1 MGSFFLF
8 QRLAKAVIFLF
19 DRTRTEVHNT
29 IQTKFIGL
37 INFNITGG
45 VTVSKYKAFLWKS
58 LGTGLS
64 AILLFV
70 LIVGCSGANQASD
83 QNQGA
88 AQQSATP
95 STDTDQ
101 PATGGTFVYGRP
113 ASVTSFDLHNQITAN
128 NAFAID
134 KVFEPLVAFNNKGEI
149 VDWLA
154 KSHSISE
161 DGLTYTFV
169 LRDGLKFSNG
179 SDVTAEDAVFSLER
193 HLKVGGPLAI
203 AANVNSVK
211 AQDTHTLA
219 ITLKEPYT
227 PFISE
232 LSNFSNGIIPNNFG
246 GESEAEFFKKPV
258 GTGPFVVEKWDP
270 AGDVTFTKNQHYW
283 QEGKPYID
291 KLVYKLIEDD
301 SQAINQL
308 KAGEVDAIES
318 LALQNANEIKQG
330 PDTTVL
336 TNGSWVTEQLFFNT
350 LDEHFS
356 DVHVRR
362 ALALAID
369 REGLTKALTFGYAQT
384 ANSLLPATIPYN
396 ANDTIKTLNF
406 NLDAAKAELAKSAFP
421 SGFSTK
427 LLVASG
433 NSTRAQEAQ
442 IIQAAGK
449 QIGIN
454 IEIESIELATFRE
467 RFFAY
472 DFSAMLNSGQADSP
486 EANSIIAFQTDPEG
500 FSKSYWTHYTN
511 DEVTKLLRE
520 GQKTLDGEDRAGIY
534 AKLLQILADEVPYIP
549 LYYPDILIGV
559 RSSVEGLVV
568 LPNNS
573 LRLED
578 VRIHK

>member
-1 MGSFFLF
+1 MVKDKSSSLRKSFWI
-8 QRLAKAVIFLF
+8 ATIAV
-19 DRTRTEVHNT
+19 
-29 IQTKFIGL
+29 
-37 INFNITGG
+37 
-45 VTVSKYKAFLWKS
+45 
-58 LGTGLS
+58 
-64 AILLFV
+64 LLV
-70 LIVGCSGANQASD
+70 ALVAGCSGSNNSPD
-83 QNQGA
+83 QNKGAQPSTNQGA
-88 AQQSATP
+88 NESANTGEP
-95 STDTDQ
+95 V
-101 PATGGTFVYGRP
+101 AGGTFVYGRP
-113 ASVTSFDLHNQITAN
+113 ASVTSLDLHNQITAN

-134 KVFEPLVAFNNKGEI
+134 KVFESLVAFDSKGEI

-154 KSHSISE
+154 KSHNISE

-169 LRDGLKFSNG
+169 LRDGVKFSNG
-179 SDVTAEDAVFSLER
+179 NDVTAEDAVFSIER

-203 AANVNSVK
+203 AAKVDSVK
-211 AQDTHTLA
+211 AQDNKTLV

-246 GESEAEFFKKPV
+246 GVSEEEFFKNPI

-270 AGDVTFTKNQHYW
+270 AGDLTFNKNTHYW

-330 PDTTVL
+330 PDTTVV

-350 LDEHFS
+350 LDKHFA

-384 ANSLLPATIPYN
+384 ATSLLPTAIPYN
-396 ANDTIKTLNF
+396 SHDTIKALNF
-406 NLDAAKAELAKSAFP
+406 DLNAAKEELAKSAFP
-421 SGFSTK
+421 DGFSTK

-449 QIGIN
+449 EIGIN

-472 DFSAMLNSGQADSP
+472 DFAAMLNSGQADSP

-520 GQKTLDGEDRAGIY
+520 GQKTADGTERADIY
-534 AKLLQILADEVPYIP
+534 SKLLQTLADEVPYIP
-549 LYYPDILIGV
+549 LYYPDILKGV
-559 RSSVEGLVV
+559 RSTVDGIVV
-568 LPNNS
+568 LPNGS
-573 LRLED
+573 IRFED
-578 VRIHK
+578 VQIKK

>member
-1 MGSFFLF
+1 MSKLNSFLRKPFLVGP
-8 QRLAKAVIFLF
+8 LL
-19 DRTRTEVHNT
+19 
-29 IQTKFIGL
+29 
-37 INFNITGG
+37 
-45 VTVSKYKAFLWKS
+45 
-58 LGTGLS
+58 
-64 AILLFV
+64 ILLLVFV
-70 LIVGCSGANQASD
+70 AGCSGSKDTPD
-83 QNQGA
+83 QNKGA
-88 AQQSATP
+88 NP
-95 STDTDQ
+95 GTDADQ
-101 PATGGTFVYGRP
+101 LVNGGTFTYGRP
-113 ASVTSFDLHNQITAN
+113 ASVNSFDLHNQITSN

-134 KVFEPLVAFNNKGEI
+134 KVFEPLITFNSDGEI
-149 VDWLA
+149 IDWLA

-179 SDVTAEDAVFSLER
+179 TEVTAKDAVFSIQR
-193 HLKVGGPLAI
+193 HLDVGGPLAI
-203 AANVNSVK
+203 AAQVASLK
-211 AQDTHTLA
+211 DQDDKTFV

-232 LSNFSNGIIPNNFG
+232 LTNFSNGIIPDNFG
-246 GESEAEFFKKPV
+246 GVSEEEFFKNPI

-270 AGDVTFTKNQHYW
+270 AGDLTFSKNSNYW

-318 LALQNANEIKQG
+318 LALENANEIKQG
-330 PDTTVL
+330 ADTTVV

-356 DVHVRR
+356 DIHVRR
-362 ALALAID
+362 ALALALD
-369 REGLTKALTFGYAQT
+369 REGLTNALTFGYAQV
-384 ANSLLPATIPYN
+384 ANSLLPPAIPYN
-396 ANDTIKTLNF
+396 TNDTIKALNYDV
-406 NLDAAKAELAKSAFP
+406 NAAKEELAKSAFP

-427 LLVASG
+427 LLIASG

-449 QIGIN
+449 SIGIN
-454 IEIESIELATFRE
+454 IEIESIELASFRE

-486 EANSIIAFQTDPEG
+486 EANSILAFQTDPNG

-511 DEVTKLLRE
+511 DEVTKLLNE
-520 GQKTLDGEDRAGIY
+520 GQKTLDGTERGDVY
-534 AKLLQILADEVPYIP
+534 ANLQQILADEVPYIP
-549 LYYPDILIGV
+549 LYYPDILKGV

-568 LPNNS
+568 LPNGS
-573 LRLED
+573 LRFED
-578 VRIHK
+578 VHLK

>member
-1 MGSFFLF
+1 ML
-8 QRLAKAVIFLF
+8 
-19 DRTRTEVHNT
+19 
-29 IQTKFIGL
+29 
-37 INFNITGG
+37 
-45 VTVSKYKAFLWKS
+45 KYKTSLKKS
-58 LGTGLS
+58 LGLGLS
-64 AILLFV
+64 AILLLV
-70 LIVGCSGANQASD
+70 LVAGCSGAKNAAD
-83 QNQGA
+83 QNNGTQ
-88 AQQSATP
+88 QNTNQSAEQ
-95 STDTDQ
+95 SGNSKE
-101 PATGGTFVYGRP
+101 PAAGGTFVYGRP

-134 KVFEPLVAFNNKGEI
+134 KVFESLVSFDSNGKI
-149 VDWLA
+149 IDWLA
-154 KSHSISE
+154 KSHNVSD

-179 SDVTAEDAVFSLER
+179 TDVTAEDAVFSLKR
-193 HLKVGGPLAI
+193 HLEVGGPLAI
-203 AANVNSVK
+203 AAKVDSVK
-211 AQDTHTLA
+211 AQDDHTLV

-246 GESEAEFFKKPV
+246 GVSEEEFLKHPV
-258 GTGPFVVEKWDP
+258 GTGPFVVEKLDP
-270 AGDVTFTKNQHYW
+270 AGDVTFTKNPYYW

-291 KLVYKLIEDD
+291 KLVYKLIQDD

-330 PDTTVL
+330 PDTAVL

-350 LDEHFS
+350 LDKHFS

-362 ALALAID
+362 ALALALD
-369 REGLTKALTFGYAQT
+369 REGLTNALTFGYAKP
-384 ANSLLPATIPYN
+384 ANSLLPTAIPYN
-396 ANDTIKTLNF
+396 ANDTIKPLNF
-406 NLDAAKAELAKSAFP
+406 DLTAAKKELAKSAFP
-421 SGFSTK
+421 NGFTTK

-449 QIGIN
+449 EIGIN

-486 EANSIIAFQTDPEG
+486 DANSIIAFQTDPEG

-511 DEVTKLLRE
+511 DEVTKLLHE
-520 GQKTLDGEDRAGIY
+520 GQTTSDGEGRAEVY
-534 AKLLQILADEVPYIP
+534 SKLLQTLADEVPYIP
-549 LYYPDILIGV
+549 LYYPDILKGV

-568 LPNNS
+568 LPNGS
-573 LRLED
+573 LRFED
-578 VRIHK
+578 VRIQK

>member
-1 MGSFFLF
+1 MSYFNVSVKKPVLLG
-8 QRLAKAVIFLF
+8 AIAV
-19 DRTRTEVHNT
+19 
-29 IQTKFIGL
+29 
-37 INFNITGG
+37 
-45 VTVSKYKAFLWKS
+45 
-58 LGTGLS
+58 
-64 AILLFV
+64 LLLMV
-70 LIVGCSGANQASD
+70 IAGCSGSNNKAASNKD
-83 QNQGA
+83 
-88 AQQSATP
+88 AQESA
-95 STDTDQ
+95 S
-101 PATGGTFVYGRP
+101 PATATQSPQTAPAVGGTFVYGRP
-113 ASVTSFDLHNQITAN
+113 ASVTSLDLHNQITSN

-134 KVFEPLVAFNNKGEI
+134 KVFESLVAFDSKGEI

-154 KSHSISE
+154 NSHSISE
-161 DGLTYTFV
+161 DGLTYTFE

-179 SDVTAEDAVFSLER
+179 TDVTAEDVVFSLER

-203 AANVNSVK
+203 SAKVNTIK
-211 AQDTHTLA
+211 AQDNKTLV

-232 LSNFSNGIIPNNFG
+232 LSNFSNGILPNNFG
-246 GESEAEFFKKPV
+246 GVSEEEFFKKPI
-258 GTGPFVVEKWDP
+258 GTGPFVVESWDT
-270 AGDVTFTKNQHYW
+270 AGDLTFTKNKFYW

-308 KAGEVDAIES
+308 KAGEVNAIES
-318 LALQNANEIKQG
+318 LALQNANEIKDG
-330 PDTTVL
+330 ADTKVI

-362 ALALAID
+362 ALALALD

-384 ANSLLPATIPYN
+384 ANSLLPTTIPYN
-396 ANDTIKTLNF
+396 SNDTIKSLNF
-406 NLDAAKAELAKSAFP
+406 NVEAAKEELSKSAFP
-421 SGFSTK
+421 DGFTTK

-442 IIQAAGK
+442 IIQAAG
-449 QIGIN
+449 QTIGIK

-472 DFSAMLNSGQADSP
+472 DFAAMLNSGQADSP

-511 DEVTKLLRE
+511 DEVTKLLYE
-520 GQKTLDGEDRAGIY
+520 GQKKADGDARAQIY
-534 AKLLQILADEVPYIP
+534 TKLLQTLADEVPYIP
-549 LYYPDILIGV
+549 LYYPDVLKGI
-559 RSSVEGLVV
+559 RSSVDGLVV
-568 LPNNS
+568 LPNGS
-573 LRLED
+573 ARFED
-578 VRIHK
+578 VRISQ

>member
-1 MGSFFLF
+1 MSRFNASFRKSFW
-8 QRLAKAVIFLF
+8 
-19 DRTRTEVHNT
+19 
-29 IQTKFIGL
+29 IGTL
-37 INFNITGG
+37 
-45 VTVSKYKAFLWKS
+45 
-58 LGTGLS
+58 
-64 AILLFV
+64 AILLLLV
-70 LIVGCSGANQASD
+70 VAGCSNSKNEPDPNKGAQQNTNQEANQSA
-83 QNQGA
+83 NTEEPA
-88 AQQSATP
+88 A
-95 STDTDQ
+95 
-101 PATGGTFVYGRP
+101 GGTFVYGRP
-113 ASVTSFDLHNQITAN
+113 ASVTSLDLHNQITSN

-134 KVFEPLVAFNNKGEI
+134 KVFESLVAFDSKGEI

-154 KSHSISE
+154 KSHNISE

-179 SDVTAEDAVFSLER
+179 TDVTAEDAVFSLQR

-203 AANVNSVK
+203 AAKVDTTK
-211 AQDTHTLA
+211 AQDKQTFV

-246 GESEAEFFKKPV
+246 GVTEEEFFKKPV

-270 AGDVTFTKNQHYW
+270 AGDLTFTKNPNYW

-291 KLVYKLIEDD
+291 QLVYKLIEDD

-308 KAGEVDAIES
+308 KAGEVNAIES
-318 LALQNANEIKQG
+318 LALQNADEIKQG
-330 PDTTVL
+330 PDTTVV

-350 LDEHFS
+350 LDKYFS

-362 ALALAID
+362 ALALALD

-384 ANSLLPATIPYN
+384 ANSLLPTTIPYH
-396 ANDTIKTLNF
+396 ANDTIKALNF
-406 NLDAAKAELAKSAFP
+406 DITAAKEELAKSAFP
-421 SGFSTK
+421 NGFTTK

-433 NSTRAQEAQ
+433 NGTRAQEAQ

-449 QIGIN
+449 AIGIN

-472 DFSAMLNSGQADSP
+472 DFAIMLNSGQADSP

-511 DEVTKLLRE
+511 DEVTKLLYE
-520 GQKTLDGEDRAGIY
+520 GQKTPDGKEREEIY
-534 AKLLQILADEVPYIP
+534 TKLLQTLADEVPYIP
-549 LYYPDILIGV
+549 LYYPDILKGV
-559 RSSVEGLVV
+559 GSSVDGLVV
-568 LPNNS
+568 LPNGS
-573 LRLED
+573 VRFEE
-578 VRIHK
+578 VRIGK

>member
-1 MGSFFLF
+1 MSQL
-8 QRLAKAVIFLF
+8 
-19 DRTRTEVHNT
+19 
-29 IQTKFIGL
+29 
-37 INFNITGG
+37 
-45 VTVSKYKAFLWKS
+45 KAFRKS
-58 LGTGLS
+58 FWIGTV
-64 AILLFV
+64 ALLLLV
-70 LIVGCSGANQASD
+70 VVAGCSDSKNNSGSNKNAQQNT
-83 QNQGA
+83 NQGA
-88 AQQSATP
+88 NQSATP
-95 STDTDQ
+95 EE
-101 PATGGTFVYGRP
+101 PAAGGTFVYGRP
-113 ASVTSFDLHNQITAN
+113 ASVTSLDLHNQITSN

-134 KVFEPLVAFNNKGEI
+134 KVFESLVAFDSKGEI

-179 SDVTAEDAVFSLER
+179 TEVTAEDAAFSLQR

-203 AANVNSVK
+203 AAKV
-211 AQDTHTLA
+211 DTTVA
-219 ITLKEPYT
+219 KDNQTFVITLKEPYT

-246 GESEAEFFKKPV
+246 GVSEEEFFKKPV
-258 GTGPFVVEKWDP
+258 GTGPFVVEQWDA
-270 AGDVTFTKNQHYW
+270 AGDLTFTKNPNYW

-308 KAGEVDAIES
+308 KAGEVNAIES
-318 LALQNANEIKQG
+318 LALQNADEIKKG
-330 PDTTVL
+330 PDTTVV

-350 LDEHFS
+350 LDKNFS

-362 ALALAID
+362 ALALALD

-384 ANSLLPATIPYN
+384 ANSLLPTTIPYN
-396 ANDTIKTLNF
+396 ANETIKALNF
-406 NLDAAKAELAKSAFP
+406 DLDAAKAELAKSAFP
-421 SGFSTK
+421 NGFNTK

-449 QIGIN
+449 SIGIN

-472 DFSAMLNSGQADSP
+472 DFAAMLNSGQADSP

-511 DEVTKLLRE
+511 DEVTKLLYE
-520 GQKTLDGEDRAGIY
+520 GQKRRMARNVRQPTPSCC
-534 AKLLQILADEVPYIP
+534 KLLLMKFRTFLYI
-549 LYYPDILIGV
+549 I
-559 RSSVEGLVV
+559 
-568 LPNNS
+568 
-573 LRLED
+573 
-578 VRIHK
+578 RIS

>member
-1 MGSFFLF
+1 MSYFNLSFKKPILF
-8 QRLAKAVIFLF
+8 GAISMLLLMVI
-19 DRTRTEVHNT
+19 
-29 IQTKFIGL
+29 
-37 INFNITGG
+37 
-45 VTVSKYKAFLWKS
+45 A
-58 LGTGLS
+58 
-64 AILLFV
+64 
-70 LIVGCSGANQASD
+70 GCSGSTNTADSNKEAPKNASAATSSP
-83 QNQGA
+83 QTAEPAVGGA
-88 AQQSATP
+88 
-95 STDTDQ
+95 
-101 PATGGTFVYGRP
+101 FVYGRP
-113 ASVTSFDLHNQITAN
+113 ASVTSLDLHNQITSN

-134 KVFEPLVAFNNKGEI
+134 KVFESLVAFDSKGKI

-161 DGLTYTFV
+161 DGLTYTFE

-179 SDVTAEDAVFSLER
+179 TDVTAEDAVFSLER

-203 AANVNSVK
+203 SAKADTIK
-211 AQDTHTLA
+211 AQDNKTLV

-232 LSNFSNGIIPNNFG
+232 LSNFSNGILPNNFAG
-246 GESEAEFFKKPV
+246 VSEEEFFKKPI
-258 GTGPFVVEKWDP
+258 GTGPFVVETWDT
-270 AGDVTFTKNQHYW
+270 AGDLTFTKNKFYW

-308 KAGEVDAIES
+308 KAGEVNAIES
-318 LALQNANEIKQG
+318 LALQNANEIKDG
-330 PDTTVL
+330 TDTKVI

-362 ALALAID
+362 ALALALD

-384 ANSLLPATIPYN
+384 ANSLLPTTIPYN
-396 ANDTIKTLNF
+396 SNDTIKSLNF
-406 NLDAAKAELAKSAFP
+406 NVEAAKEELAKSAFP
-421 SGFSTK
+421 NGFTTK

-442 IIQAAGK
+442 IIQAAG
-449 QIGIN
+449 QTIGIK
-454 IEIESIELATFRE
+454 IEIESIEIATFRE

-472 DFSAMLNSGQADSP
+472 DFAAMLNSGQADSP

-511 DEVTKLLRE
+511 AEVTKLLYE
-520 GQKTLDGEDRAGIY
+520 GQKTADGDARAQIY
-534 AKLLQILADEVPYIP
+534 TKLLQTLADEVPYIP
-549 LYYPDILIGV
+549 LYYPDVLKGI
-559 RSSVEGLVV
+559 RSSVDGLVV
-568 LPNNS
+568 LPNGS
-573 LRLED
+573 ARFED
-578 VRIHK
+578 VRISQ

>member
-1 MGSFFLF
+1 MSQF
-8 QRLAKAVIFLF
+8 KSS
-19 DRTRTEVHNT
+19 TR
-29 IQTKFIGL
+29 
-37 INFNITGG
+37 
-45 VTVSKYKAFLWKS
+45 KS
-58 LGTGLS
+58 LWVGAL
-64 AILLFV
+64 AVLLLV
-70 LIVGCSGANQASD
+70 IVSGCSGSNNDPAPNA
-83 QNQGA
+83 A
-88 AQQSATP
+88 AQPGTSQG
-95 STDTDQ
+95 TDENSKTDET
-101 PATGGTFVYGRP
+101 AAGGTFVYGRP
-113 ASVTSFDLHNQITAN
+113 ASVTSFDLHNQITSN

-134 KVFEPLVAFNNKGEI
+134 KVFESLVAFDSKGEI

-154 KSHSISE
+154 KSHNISD
-161 DGLTYTFV
+161 DGLTYTFE

-179 SDVTAEDAVFSLER
+179 TDVTAEDAVFSLER

-203 AANVNSVK
+203 SAKVDTVK
-211 AQDTHTLA
+211 ATDSHTLV

-246 GESEAEFFKKPV
+246 GVTEEEFFKKPV
-258 GTGPFVVEKWDP
+258 GTGPFVVEQWDP
-270 AGDVTFTKNQHYW
+270 AGDVTFTKNTHYW
-283 QEGKPYID
+283 QEGKPSVD

-318 LALQNANEIKQG
+318 LALQNADEIKNG
-330 PDTTVL
+330 ADTTVV

-350 LDEHFS
+350 LDKHFS

-362 ALALAID
+362 ALALALD
-369 REGLTKALTFGYAQT
+369 RDGLTKALTFGYAQT
-384 ANSLLPATIPYN
+384 ANSLLPTTIPYN
-396 ANDTIKTLNF
+396 SNDTLKALNF
-406 NLDAAKAELAKSAFP
+406 DVNAAKAELAKSAFP
-421 SGFSTK
+421 DGFTTK

-472 DFSAMLNSGQADSP
+472 DFAAMLNSGQADSP
-486 EANSIIAFQTDPEG
+486 EANSIVAFQTDPDG

-511 DEVTKLLRE
+511 DEVTKLLYK
-520 GQKTLDGEDRAGIY
+520 GQQTPDGDGRAEIY
-534 AKLLQILADEVPYIP
+534 SKLLQTLADEVPYIP

-559 RSSVEGLVV
+559 RSSVDGIVV
-568 LPNNS
+568 LPNGS
-573 LRLED
+573 VRFED
-578 VRIHK
+578 VRIQK